1 MLDIAMH
8 RIFEVPE
15 KNVEHIKQTQG
26 LVESFPGYVLR
37 LRGLP
42 YSATPDDVV
51 SFPTNT
57 MLGWLVTWAF
67 PQMTSFSLS

>member
-1 MLDIAMH
+1 MH

-37 LRGLP
+37 MRGLP

-51 SFPTNT
+51 SFPH
-57 MLGWLVTWAF
+57 LPCAWLVT
-67 PQMTSFSLS
+67 

>member
-1 MLDIAMH
+1 MLGMR

-26 LVESFPGYVLR
+26 LAEALPGYVLR
-37 LRGLP
+37 MRGLP

-51 SFPTNT
+51 SSP
-57 MLGWLVTWAF
+57 
-67 PQMTSFSLS
+67 